1 MLLFYDWIFVS
12 KFGRV
17 EILLRSWKVDK
28 PDWGFCFMIGFMSSL
43 KSLFIVERKRDYER
57 LF

>member
-1 MLLFYDWIFVS
+1 MFYDWVGVS

-17 EILLRSWKVDK
+17 DVLLRSWEVVK
-28 PDWGFCFMIGFMSSL
+28 PDMGFRFVIGFMSSL
-43 KSLFIVERKRDYER
+43 KSLFMVERKRDYER